1 MLVISPVLVLA
12 SVLTCDAPKIS
23 AITKG
28 KATKPKPNKV
38 SDFIDKAF
46 IEKLLL
52 RALIAGVLELLTVR
66 TVPLLSAIDWGSVS

>member
-23 AITKG
+23 AITNG
-28 KATKPKPNKV
+28 KATKPKPSKV
-38 SDFIDKAF
+38 RDFIDKNC

-52 RALIAGVLELLTVR
+52 RALIAGAIELLTGR
-66 TVPLLSAIDWGSVS
+66 TVPLLSADRLV